1 MMSQA
6 RDECRPPRAA
16 RHNQLTEPHEKHV
29 GSLLQALAAVVWS
42 NLAADRDRD
51 LPVDPR
57 VVKWRHG
64 FVNTSWDFIGS
75 LRTPLDMCGLVQLAR
90 PLHQGDNHEL
100 SRQIERGDQIK
111 TAYRVFGRG
120 VGASLGPVAS
130 SMAEGYDDVGHHK
143 LTRHIAGRSSPSAR
157 HQVADPPFSFACTTD
172 GGLRPGCIDGWVYR

>member
-16 RHNQLTEPHEKHV
+16 QLNQLT
-29 GSLLQALAAVVWS
+29 QALAAVVWS

-90 PLHQGDNHEL
+90 PFIKETTMNSLGKSKEVTK
-100 SRQIERGDQIK
+100 SRLPI
-111 TAYRVFGRG
+111 AYLAAALV
-120 VGASLGPVAS
+120 LGPVAS
-130 SMAEGYDDVGHHK
+130 SMAEGYEDVAHHK